1 MKYVKNE
8 KGIALVTS
16 LLLTLIALTIVAALM
31 YFVTTGIQ
39 LSASGK
45 RYKNVV
51 EAGYGGVALTVN
63 EIIPSL
69 NSAIFGN
76 FSSGSSSGVS
86 TLLSKYGSGNIAL
99 SMSDLNCLRSKL
111 DNTTAYWGS
120 ACSAGNKSM
129 DPKESPD
136 FSFVLKHT
144 QNASWDFQSKSDP
157 GFRVYSKIVDTP
169 IKGNTDKADNP
180 NLRKGENVT
189 ESAEAG
195 GTGITIPTT
204 YRIEVSAERV
214 ANPQEKSDI
223 SVLYA
228 Y

>member
-1 MKYVKNE
+1 MKYINNE

-16 LLLTLIALTIVAALM
+16 LLLTLIALTIIAGLM

-39 LSASGK
+39 LSAAGK

-63 EIIPSL
+63 EIVPAL
-69 NSAIFGN
+69 NYAIFSN
-76 FSSGSSSGVS
+76 FSSGSSSGVQ
-86 TLLSKYGSGNIAL
+86 TLLTKYAGSGNL
-99 SMSDLNCLRSKL
+99 DLQFSNLDCLKSKL
-111 DNTTAYWGS
+111 DNSTVYWDS
-120 ACSAGNKSM
+120 ACTAHNKSM
-129 DPKESPD
+129 DPKDSPD
-136 FSFVLKHT
+136 FTFVLKHT
-144 QNASWDFQSKSDP
+144 LDTQSGFQSNP

-169 IKGNTDKADNP
+169 VKGNTDKTDMP

-189 ESAEAG
+189 DSAEIG
-195 GTGITIPTT
+195 GTGVTIPTT
-204 YRIEVSAERV
+204 YRIEVRAERV
-214 ANPQEKSDI
+214 TNPQEKSNL

>member
-1 MKYVKNE
+1 MKILNNE

-16 LLLTLIALTIVAALM
+16 LLLTLIALAIVAGLM
-31 YFVTTGIQ
+31 YFVMTGIQ
-39 LSASGK
+39 VSAVGK

-76 FSSGSSSGVS
+76 FSSGSGSGVQE
-86 TLLSKYGSGNIAL
+86 LLTKYAGSGQLNL
-99 SMSDLNCLRSKL
+99 QFSDLDCLKQKL
-111 DNTTAYWGS
+111 DNSTVYWGS
-120 ACSAGNKSM
+120 ACNDANKSM
-129 DPKESPD
+129 DPKVSPD
-136 FSFVLKHT
+136 FTFVLKHT
-144 QNASWDFQSKSDP
+144 LTGSGFSSNP
-157 GFRVYSKIVDTP
+157 GYRVYSKIVDTP
-169 IKGNTDKADNP
+169 VKGNTDKADRP

-189 ESAEAG
+189 ESAGIE
-195 GTGITIPTT
+195 GTGVTIPTT
-204 YRIEVSAERV
+204 YRVEVRAERET
-214 ANPQEKSDI
+214 NPKEKSNL